1 MCLGHDDSWITQ
13 IRALYWVWGLFIYAT
28 IFILEGVCAWGLLIS
43 ALTTMTMSS
52 QTPRDSISLSSCWM
66 VGVWVFLSTC
76 TECTWK
82 LMTPAPWRLLILL
95 SLIPPAILIL
105 RWTRSVRRRSRGS
118 HRRKGPCDTQTA
130 SPCRRMRFF
139 ITEILMTQR
148 NYVYSL
154 CSLMWE
160 RHVWGYVW
168 GYRFTVKV
176 CNSHSWAS
184 STRKRTQG
192 SLFMWTCPY
201 HIAFLQMK
209 ASVCGNDV
217 RDWIVS

>member
-1 MCLGHDDSWITQ
+1 MSVLEVF
-13 IRALYWVWGLFIYAT
+13 L
-28 IFILEGVCAWGLLIS
+28 IF
-43 ALTTMTMSS
+43 ALTMMTMSS
-52 QTPRDSISLSSCWM
+52 QTPRASISLSSCWM
-66 VGVWVFLSTC
+66 EGVWVFLSTC

-95 SLIPPAILIL
+95 SLIPPVILIL

-118 HRRKGPCDTQTA
+118 RHRKGPCDTQTA

-184 STRKRTQG
+184 STSKERRDRCSCG
-192 SLFMWTCPY
+192 HV
-201 HIAFLQMK
+201 HITLPFCKWKPLHL
-209 ASVCGNDV
+209 
-217 RDWIVS
+217 R